1 MKRNKTF
8 KDRYAKTLS
17 ILDITEPRTE
27 VLPKRNAHKSGIPRP
42 NSMQAKMTM
51 ALLAMKVGE
60 MITVTYDGDLGNLR
74 ARVTLFRKRYPD
86 YMVETRKDGDDKL
99 NIWRTA

>member
-1 MKRNKTF
+1 MKPF

-17 ILDITEPRTE
+17 IHDISEPRTE
-27 VLPKRNAHKSGIPRP
+27 DLPKRNTHKAGIPRP
-42 NSMQAKMTM
+42 TSMQGRMTQ
-51 ALLAMKVGE
+51 ALLDMEVGQ
-60 MITVTYDGDLGNLR
+60 MITVTYEGDLGNLS

-86 YMVETRKDGDDKL
+86 YKVETRKDGDDKL

>member
-1 MKRNKTF
+1 MKSF

-17 ILDITEPRTE
+17 ILEITEPRTE
-27 VLPKRNAHKSGIPRP
+27 VLPKRNAAKSGIPRP
-42 NSMQAKMTM
+42 KSMQGRMTQ
-51 ALLAMKVGE
+51 ALLDMEVGQ

-74 ARVTLFRKRYPD
+74 ARVTLFRKRYPEH
-86 YMVETRKDGDDKL
+86 MVETRKDGDDKL

>member
-1 MKRNKTF
+1 
-8 KDRYAKTLS
+8 
-17 ILDITEPRTE
+17 
-27 VLPKRNAHKSGIPRP
+27 
-42 NSMQAKMTM
+42 
-51 ALLAMKVGE
+51 